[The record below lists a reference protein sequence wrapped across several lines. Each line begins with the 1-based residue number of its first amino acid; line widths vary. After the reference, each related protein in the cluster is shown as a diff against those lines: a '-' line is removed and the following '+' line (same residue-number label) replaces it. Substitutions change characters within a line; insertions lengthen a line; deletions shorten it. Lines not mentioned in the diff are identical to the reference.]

1 MMLMVGIVIATHADM
16 ACSLVNAA
24 EMILGPLTRV
34 QAVGISREDGMEAI
48 RTRLAQAVEEVRG
61 PLGVLILT
69 DLFGG
74 TPFNVGLS
82 FLEPGRVE
90 MLTGVN
96 LPMLLK
102 ALNNRSGEPLDEV
115 AASLKSFAREG
126 ILVASEVLAD

>member
-1 MMLMVGIVIATHADM
+1 MILMVGIVIATHADM

-34 QAVGISREDGMEAI
+34 QAVGITREDGLEAI
-48 RTRLAQAVEEVRG
+48 RARFARAVEEVRG
-61 PLGVLILT
+61 PEGVLILT

-74 TPFNVGLS
+74 TPSNVGLS

-102 ALNNRSGEPLDEV
+102 ALNNRSGQSLDEV
-115 AASLKSFAREG
+115 AAGLKSFAREA
-126 ILVASEVLAD
+126 ILVVSEALAG